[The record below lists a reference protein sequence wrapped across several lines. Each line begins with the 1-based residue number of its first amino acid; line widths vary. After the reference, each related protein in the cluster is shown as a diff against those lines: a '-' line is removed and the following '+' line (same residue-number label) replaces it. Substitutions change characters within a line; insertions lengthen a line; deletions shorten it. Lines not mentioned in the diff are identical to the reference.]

1 MHNNITLNEL
11 VEFCHNEEK
20 LLADIFGEK
29 AASNTPVLKKETI
42 ENIKNYSK
50 VLSIRES
57 NSLLKQFE
65 FVLN

>member
-1 MHNNITLNEL
+1 MHNTITLNEL

-29 AASNTPVLKKETI
+29 LASNAPVPKKETI

-50 VLSIRES
+50 VLSVRAS
-57 NSLLKQFE
+57 NSLLKEFE